1 MISTTKFTA
10 RILGSDTEKPNPKT
24 KSKEIQ
30 ENPQSIRKVFFLGR
44 LNGRLP
50 ENFSVEMY
58 KGAILGGWL
67 REDVEE
73 TDLQGL
79 VITGFHFSGLVFT
92 KEMFSLLKYPEVALP
107 NMFF

>member
-1 MISTTKFTA
+1 
-10 RILGSDTEKPNPKT
+10 
-24 KSKEIQ
+24 
-30 ENPQSIRKVFFLGR
+30 
-44 LNGRLP
+44 
-50 ENFSVEMY
+50 MY

-92 KEMFSLLKYPEVALP
+92 KEMFSPLKYPEVALP